1 MHFILW
7 GCTLAIIWLT
17 RFNGIPVVV
26 AGLIITV
33 FVYKKYFK
41 HFAYS
46 TLITIA
52 IVLFVLGPLYN
63 WFKVNRELNYSYGVA
78 FIHPVVPY
86 VNSSADLA
94 YLSDVEKQYL
104 NQIYPLK
111 DKWSYS
117 CYDATVF
124 YYQNVN
130 FLPVIRDPMMMVK
143 IFSKLAIRD
152 PKIMVK
158 HFLCLSSFVWQLNQ
172 PQNVYLE
179 TILFDNYNVDQKPG
193 WGIYKND
200 VSQNSLI
207 PRVRGFIKHIVE
219 AEWNRD
225 VYKLLWRPALY
236 MYLFLASLAF
246 FVYRTGHGKW
256 LLLSVP
262 LIAQSICMMFTAQL
276 QALRYQYPVYIIAML
291 FTIPLLFMG
300 WKKTSSDPMK
310 NSKP

>member
-1 MHFILW
+1 
-7 GCTLAIIWLT
+7 
-17 RFNGIPVVV
+17 
-26 AGLIITV
+26 
-33 FVYKKYFK
+33 
-41 HFAYS
+41 
-46 TLITIA
+46 
-52 IVLFVLGPLYN
+52 
-63 WFKVNRELNYSYGVA
+63 
-78 FIHPVVPY
+78 
-86 VNSSADLA
+86 
-94 YLSDVEKQYL
+94 
-104 NQIYPLK
+104 
-111 DKWSYS
+111 
-117 CYDATVF
+117 
-124 YYQNVN
+124 
-130 FLPVIRDPMMMVK
+130 
-143 IFSKLAIRD
+143 
-152 PKIMVK
+152 
-158 HFLCLSSFVWQLNQ
+158 
-172 PQNVYLE
+172 
-179 TILFDNYNVDQKPG
+179 VDQKPG

-246 FVYRTGHGKW
+246 FVYRTGRGKW

-262 LIAQSICMMFTAQL
+262 LIAQSIGMMFTAQL